1 MTEMEYK
8 PLEEI
13 LTKSQIKALIDKI
26 QELRKKGISPSEPE
40 YVDALKELFNQW
52 KDELEK
58 RGVYPDYLAY
68 IITFWALSFKPSD
81 LMEIL
86 NAKYQIAKKKLDDV
100 I

>member
-1 MTEMEYK
+1 MVWEYK

-13 LTKSQIKALIDKI
+13 LTKSQIKALMDKI
-26 QELRKKGISPSEPE
+26 KELNKKGISPSDPE

-58 RGVYPDYLAY
+58 RGIYPDYLAY
-68 IITFWALSFKPSD
+68 VVTFWAMSFKLSD

-86 NAKYQIAKKKLDDV
+86 KAKYQAAKKKLDDEV
-100 I
+100 L